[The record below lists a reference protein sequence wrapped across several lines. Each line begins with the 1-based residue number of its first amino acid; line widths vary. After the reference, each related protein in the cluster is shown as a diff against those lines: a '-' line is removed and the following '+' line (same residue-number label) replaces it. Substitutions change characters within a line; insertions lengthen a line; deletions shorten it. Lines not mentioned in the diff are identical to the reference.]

1 MGGGGNS
8 PEVGIGVMGGPGTG
22 RYGDVGVG
30 GGLGGGGYP
39 GWVCIEVVGDLEGR
53 IRSGGGGGNSPEV
66 GIGVIGGPRGW

>member
-1 MGGGGNS
+1 MGRYRGGGDLEGRIGRGGNS

-39 GWVCIEVVGDLEGR
+39 GWVV
-53 IRSGGGGGNSPEV
+53 
-66 GIGVIGGPRGW
+66 

>member
-1 MGGGGNS
+1 MGVYRGGGDLEGRIGRGGNS

-39 GWVCIEVVGDLEGR
+39 GWVCIEVVGT
-53 IRSGGGGGNSPEV
+53 
-66 GIGVIGGPRGW
+66 